1 LPPAAVQDALR
12 RGAIQ
17 IPSLKK
23 IFIYAKNNIQ
33 PGVELA
39 YDYKYE
45 WSNDKN
51 DVDLYKCECGS
62 RKCRG
67 TIMKPKR
74 KRRRKR

>member
-1 LPPAAVQDALR
+1 MSAR
-12 RGAIQ
+12 RASRCI
-17 IPSLKK
+17 KK

-45 WSNDKN
+45 WSNYYKD

-62 RKCRG
+62 PKCRG
-67 TIMKPKR
+67 SILKPKR